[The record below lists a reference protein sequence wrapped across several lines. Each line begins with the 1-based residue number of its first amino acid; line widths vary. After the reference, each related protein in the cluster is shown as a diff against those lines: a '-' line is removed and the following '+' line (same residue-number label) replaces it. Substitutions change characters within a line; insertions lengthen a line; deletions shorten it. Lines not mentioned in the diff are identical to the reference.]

1 MLEHAIEEFNKYTNN
16 YDMNIELIKIRY
28 EHSIS
33 VMNLMGELAI
43 LLKLSKEDIELA
55 KLIGLLHDIGRF
67 DQIAKY
73 NSCSDTKT
81 GMDHAL
87 HGCDYLFKENHIR
100 DFIEDDKYDDIINKA
115 IYHHNKIRI
124 DGNLNNK
131 ELLFAKMIR
140 DMDKLDIYHEE
151 AKQFSCEFNSDD
163 LTDIVEKEFKSSKL
177 IDMKNLKTPTDGTML
192 ELGLIYDINFKE
204 SIDMFNK
211 TKYFEEFIDSVKVK
225 PNSINKWNEIK
236 TICLDRLVLDEKR

>member
-1 MLEHAIEEFNKYTNN
+1 MIEHAIEVFNEYTNN
-16 YDMNIELIKIRY
+16 FDKSVELIKIRY
-28 EHSIS
+28 DHSIS

-43 LLKLSKEDIELA
+43 LLKLSEEDIELA

-67 DQIAKY
+67 DQIKKY

-100 DFIEDDKYDDIINKA
+100 DFIEDNKYDDIINKA

-124 DGNLNNK
+124 DGNLNDK
-131 ELLFAKMIR
+131 ELLFSKMIR

-151 AKQFSCEFNSDD
+151 GKYFTCSFNSDD
-163 LTDIVEKEFKSSKL
+163 LTSIVEEEFKSGKL

-204 SIDMFNK
+204 SMDMFNK
-211 TKYFEEFIDSVKVK
+211 TKYFEEFINSVGVT
-225 PNSINKWNEIK
+225 PNSIDKWNEIK
-236 TICLDRLVLDEKR
+236 TICLNSLK